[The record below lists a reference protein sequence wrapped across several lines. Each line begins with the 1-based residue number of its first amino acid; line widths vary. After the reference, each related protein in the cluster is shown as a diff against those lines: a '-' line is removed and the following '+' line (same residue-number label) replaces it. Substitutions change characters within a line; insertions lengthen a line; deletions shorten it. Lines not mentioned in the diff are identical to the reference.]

1 MLLLG
6 DQQVNV
12 EATGVSIKEEGG
24 ETIVLLVICRVQMA
38 DGVGRSVNPV
48 TSSLPSW
55 PPSQEIDIDNLWVY
69 WDCPLLTKKMSSE
82 KW

>member
-48 TSSLPSW
+48 TSSLPS
-55 PPSQEIDIDNLWVY
+55 
-69 WDCPLLTKKMSSE
+69 
-82 KW
+82 